1 MIRRSLPI
9 HPLSWLMRLVG
20 RRAPAVSPAGPQ
32 DAPQFAMLHAAAF
45 QRGWSAE
52 EFERLLI
59 EPNVVADRAMAGS
72 RLAGFVL
79 SRLAAEQAEILS
91 IAVAVRDRRRGLASS
106 LLDVHLNRLAGYGTR
121 SLFLEVDERNI
132 ADLELKQSGEL
143 MLSGL
148 PGQAIPFTVHLITP
162 VSTAKEGRNFFQV
175 EAQLTTPSDR
185 LRPGMEGVGK
195 IVVGERRLIWIWT
208 HGLIDWL
215 RIWAWKMLP

>member
-45 QRGWSAE
+45 RRGWSAE

-132 ADLELKQSGEL
+132 PA
-143 MLSGL
+143 
-148 PGQAIPFTVHLITP
+148 
-162 VSTAKEGRNFFQV
+162 
-175 EAQLTTPSDR
+175 
-185 LRPGMEGVGK
+185 
-195 IVVGERRLIWIWT
+195 RRLYAGFGFAQV
-208 HGLIDWL
+208 GLRKSYYAQAGEETGAALVL
-215 RIWAWKMLP
+215 RRDLA